1 MDLFSASLTIIIVSI
16 IVIFLILLFGD
27 IEDQVQFLPIPIF
40 FAVIFFLIAVFAKIE
55 KDSKFKNEKTKIEN
69 EKTYE
74 QGYRRGQI
82 DCQNDSLLYI
92 KVMNDDGE
100 VVFVK
105 KNY

>member
-55 KDSKFKNEKTKIEN
+55 KDSKFKNEKT
-69 EKTYE
+69 YE